1 MKLISNRA
9 LREFAEQHPHAG
21 QALQGWRQ
29 VIEKNHFA
37 NWAEL
42 KKAFNSVDKIRDK
55 TIFDIGGNKYRIIAH
70 VRFEKQILYVKAV
83 LTHEDYAKDDWK

>member
-9 LREFAEQHPHAG
+9 LREFTQAHPLAEH
-21 QALQGWRQ
+21 ALQGWRQ

-42 KKAFNSVDKIRDK
+42 KRAFNSVDKVDDK
-55 TIFDIGGNKYRIIAH
+55 AVFDIGGNKYRIIAH
-70 VRFEKQILYVKAV
+70 IRFEKQIVYIKAV
-83 LTHEDYAKDDWK
+83 LTHQDYDKDDWK